1 MGSAKLKFC
10 EFTVSPKMTSYD
22 KSGTSWKTQY
32 QSIKIYNSD
41 IVKVSQNS
49 CQIFKECPSLEINV
63 NGRFHRVSIPFG
75 KTSYHLEDM

>member
-22 KSGTSWKTQY
+22 KSGTSC
-32 QSIKIYNSD
+32 IKIYNSD